1 MTRKEFLEGLR
12 EKLSGSLP
20 AGEVQNHVDY
30 YNDYIKEEVKK
41 GRRESEVLDE
51 LGDPWVIARS
61 LIGAANARGDGP
73 GETYYEPERRQSAR
87 EGSSTGSKIHMF
99 SVDSRFKAVLFLLGI
114 IGIFA
119 LLIAVIGGIL
129 SLLAPVLVPVLLILI
144 IIRIWNRR
152 R

>member
-61 LIGAANARGDGP
+61 LIGAANARGGQ
-73 GETYYEPERRQSAR
+73 GETYYEPERRQPAG
-87 EGSSTGSKIHMF
+87 EGSSTGSKIHIF
-99 SVDSRFKAVLFLLGI
+99 GIDSWFKVVLLLLGI